1 MKSQDETMGFHSI
14 QKRFET
20 HFFQFYDMFPNV
32 HVYGE
37 RGREA
42 QAVTCSAECNLR
54 RWQNRG
60 AYRHTYPVA
69 ILVSSCCEHNQN
81 LPRFSKCFAYHMT
94 LHEVELPLPISASIS
109 TYHLSRRCVETET
122 RRTELPH
129 VLIPVRS
136 QSGAWKQYSHV
147 RRLHANS
154 SKTKVVRLSR
164 CWAGQ
169 LYTAG
174 GSELQ
179 FLLLLWWAEQRGHC
193 APALSVL
200 QPPHVQY
207 NAL

>member
-1 MKSQDETMGFHSI
+1 MQSVTWDGDKIEEQTGTHI
-14 QKRFET
+14 QWRFW
-20 HFFQFYDMFPNV
+20 
-32 HVYGE
+32 
-37 RGREA
+37 
-42 QAVTCSAECNLR
+42 SL
-54 RWQNRG
+54 
-60 AYRHTYPVA
+60 
-69 ILVSSCCEHNQN
+69 LVVSNIRIC
-81 LPRFSKCFAYHMT
+81 LDFKCFAYHMT

-109 TYHLSRRCVETET
+109 TYHLSRRCVEAET
-122 RRTELPH
+122 RRAELPH